1 MRLRFEQ
8 LEGHLRQPLLPI
20 YLVSGDEPLQRAE
33 ACDAIRAAAR
43 EQGFSEREVMH
54 VEGGF
59 DWGELQAAS
68 DALSLFAERRIIELR
83 MPSPKPGKEGGAA
96 LAEYAANPP
105 SDNLLLIDC
114 GKLEK
119 AQQNGKW
126 FKALDKAGAVL
137 QVWPVE
143 AGRLPGWI
151 SERMRRH
158 GLQPSREAAQLLAEM
173 VEGNMLAADQEIA
186 KLALLHPPG
195 PLGVEAVEAAAA
207 DSVRYDNFELVDA
220 AFNGEAARCRRM
232 LDGLR
237 GEGEEPL
244 KLLAALLFKLRQV
257 EPMARAVAAGV
268 SPGQA
273 MKEAR
278 VFQKS
283 QGPTAAMLSRHPLR
297 RIQTLVGR
305 AARVDRMV
313 KGAEPGNPWDELMQ
327 LTLLIAGVR
336 LV

>member
-8 LEGHLRQPLLPI
+8 LENHLRGALLPI

-43 EQGFSEREVMH
+43 AQGFDERQVMH
-54 VEGGF
+54 VEAGF

-68 DALSLFAERRIIELR
+68 DALSLFAERRLIELR
-83 MPSPKPGKEGGAA
+83 MPNPTPGKEGGAA
-96 LAEYAANPP
+96 LADYAARPP
-105 SDNLLLIDC
+105 EDNLLLIDC

-126 FKALDKAGAVL
+126 FKSLDKVGAVL

-151 SERMRRH
+151 TERMRRR
-158 GLQPSREAAQLLAEM
+158 GLEPSREAAQLLAEM

-195 PLGVEAVEAAAA
+195 PLSVEAVEAAVA
-207 DSVRYDNFELVDA
+207 DSARYDNFELVDA
-220 AFNGEAARCRRM
+220 AFNGETLRCRRM

-257 EPMARAVAAGV
+257 EPIARAVASGV
-268 SPGQA
+268 PTGQA
-273 MKEAR
+273 MNNAR

-283 QGPTAAMLSRHPLR
+283 QAPTAAMLARHPLR
-297 RIQTLVGR
+297 RIQALVGR
-305 AARVDRMV
+305 AARIDRMV
-313 KGAEPGNPWDELMQ
+313 KGAEAGEPWDELMQ